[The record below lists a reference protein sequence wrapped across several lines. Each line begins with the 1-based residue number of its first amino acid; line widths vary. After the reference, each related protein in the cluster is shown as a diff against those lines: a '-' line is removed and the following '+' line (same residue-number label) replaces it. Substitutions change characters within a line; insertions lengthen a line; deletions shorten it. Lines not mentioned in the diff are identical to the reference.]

1 MAGYNFKFEGVNFHK
16 AENYTANRATMTI
29 TQDGK
34 VVTVVHPEKRDY
46 GRDAMPMTEAG
57 IDAGFTRDLFV
68 ALGEP
73 LGKNA
78 WSFRIY
84 HKPFVRWIW
93 LGGVLMGFGGLLA
106 ALDKRY
112 RRMRKVAVDVVD
124 TNDTRSSEKKEKL
137 VGATA

>member
-1 MAGYNFKFEGVNFHK
+1 
-16 AENYTANRATMTI
+16 MTI

-34 VVTVVHPEKRDY
+34 HVTTIHPEKRDY
-46 GRDAMPMTEAG
+46 GRDSMPMTEAG

-93 LGGVLMGFGGLLA
+93 LGGLLMGIGGLIA

-112 RRMRKVAVDVVD
+112 RRMRKIVIEPV
-124 TNDTRSSEKKEKL
+124 EKSTSNTESQKEAA
-137 VGATA
+137 GITA